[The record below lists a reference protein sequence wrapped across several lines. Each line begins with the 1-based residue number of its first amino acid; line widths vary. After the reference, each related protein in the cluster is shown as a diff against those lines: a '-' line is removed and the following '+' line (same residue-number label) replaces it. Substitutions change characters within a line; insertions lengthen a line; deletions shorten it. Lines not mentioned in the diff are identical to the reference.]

1 MVGFVGD
8 IVLDP
13 LNQVL
18 PTGTNMALGGGEALS
33 IREEFDDQLRVL
45 QEMPGDFYETSRSIY
60 SQRVMRPAD

>member
-1 MVGFVGD
+1 
-8 IVLDP
+8 
-13 LNQVL
+13 
-18 PTGTNMALGGGEALS
+18 MALGGGEALS